1 MSFATVVGDRQL
13 AYITKILAIFGVV
26 EERQMRELFSYLP
39 AAKYGRIM
47 TRLSSEGLVYRTSD
61 AKYQSVLLEEVQS
74 DGECNVLLGLYSN
87 QESYLGFL
95 CS

>member
-39 AAKYGRIM
+39 AAKYGR
-47 TRLSSEGLVYRTSD
+47 SGERT
-61 AKYQSVLLEEVQS
+61 
-74 DGECNVLLGLYSN
+74 DGRIRSLF
-87 QESYLGFL
+87 Q
-95 CS
+95 

>member
-47 TRLSSEGLVYRTSD
+47 TRLSSEGLV
-61 AKYQSVLLEEVQS
+61 
-74 DGECNVLLGLYSN
+74 
-87 QESYLGFL
+87 
-95 CS
+95 

>member
-39 AAKYGRIM
+39 AAK
-47 TRLSSEGLVYRTSD
+47 
-61 AKYQSVLLEEVQS
+61 
-74 DGECNVLLGLYSN
+74 
-87 QESYLGFL
+87 
-95 CS
+95 